1 MDLTT
6 EHKGRRG
13 QEILDDPVFVEMID
27 TVRTH
32 IMTQWNL
39 TDFEQTETRESFYY
53 RGRALDEML
62 RGLRTLVADWTMD
75 RSHKETQK
83 GRKL

>member
-39 TDFEQTETRESFYY
+39 TDFEQTEIRESFYY

-62 RGLRTLVADWTMD
+62 RGLRALVGDWTMD